1 MKIYKRRVIPAI
13 EPGYLRDLVP
23 DMALQHAE
31 SFEDVINDFD
41 NYIMP
46 GIAHWIHPQFHAYFP
61 TGNAFPNI
69 LADMISDAIGAVGF
83 SWAACP
89 AMTKLEIMM
98 LHWLGRMIGLPDAFY
113 HSPKMEKG
121 SASDCNFI
129 SLLAARFQ
137 VLKELRQHFPLVEE
151 GLLLSKLV
159 AYCSKEAH
167 SSVEKACMI
176 GMVKLKTFNRGAA
189 LKKLPLKIAMLLL
202 YAKIGPICQKNDLW
216 LHVDGAYGGNAM
228 ICPEFRPLMEGIEY
242 AMSFNTNPNKFML
255 INFDCS
261 TLWVKDRYKL
271 MQALTVDPLYLRH
284 NWTEKA
290 IDYRHWGIPL
300 SRRFRS
306 LKLCDSF
313 ISLSLKQ
320 CRLAKLFEN
329 FIRTDNIFEIV
340 GDVILGLVYFR
351 MIVSEE
357 MNQALLSKL
366 NSSGRIH
373 MVSASLNGHFVI
385 RFCVSAEH
393 TTHW

>member
-1 MKIYKRRVIPAI
+1 MYPSKKIGGMSSTEFRKCGKEIVDYIADYNENIQKRRVIPAI

-98 LHWLGRMIGLPDAFY
+98 LHWLGRMIGLPDAFL
-113 HSPKMEKG
+113 PFTENGKGGGVIQG

-176 GMVKLKTFNRGAA
+176 GM
-189 LKKLPLKIAMLLL
+189 
-202 YAKIGPICQKNDLW
+202 
-216 LHVDGAYGGNAM
+216 
-228 ICPEFRPLMEGIEY
+228 
-242 AMSFNTNPNKFML
+242 
-255 INFDCS
+255 
-261 TLWVKDRYKL
+261 
-271 MQALTVDPLYLRH
+271 
-284 NWTEKA
+284 
-290 IDYRHWGIPL
+290 
-300 SRRFRS
+300 
-306 LKLCDSF
+306 
-313 ISLSLKQ
+313 
-320 CRLAKLFEN
+320 
-329 FIRTDNIFEIV
+329 
-340 GDVILGLVYFR
+340 
-351 MIVSEE
+351 
-357 MNQALLSKL
+357 
-366 NSSGRIH
+366 
-373 MVSASLNGHFVI
+373 
-385 RFCVSAEH
+385 
-393 TTHW
+393 

>member
-1 MKIYKRRVIPAI
+1 MYPSKKIGGMSSTEFRKCGKEIVDYIADYNENIQKRRVIPAI

-98 LHWLGRMIGLPDAFY
+98 LHWLGRMIGLPDAFL
-113 HSPKMEKG
+113 PFTENGKGGGVIQG
-121 SASDCNFI
+121 SAN
-129 SLLAARFQ
+129 
-137 VLKELRQHFPLVEE
+137 
-151 GLLLSKLV
+151 
-159 AYCSKEAH
+159 
-167 SSVEKACMI
+167 
-176 GMVKLKTFNRGAA
+176 
-189 LKKLPLKIAMLLL
+189 
-202 YAKIGPICQKNDLW
+202 
-216 LHVDGAYGGNAM
+216 GAYGGNAM

-300 SRRFRS
+300 SRRFQLQNHIR
-306 LKLCDSF
+306 
-313 ISLSLKQ
+313 KQ